1 MNKRK
6 KKLSILLCGSL
17 ILLISSL
24 CINII
29 LSFNYSQKQYKVTSD
44 FAEWMIEEYPED
56 EQKIIKYIK
65 EYDST
70 IKSSEQRRLE
80 QYGFNKIEFLKP
92 YKNMVISSSVSC
104 IVLLVTLIVFVIYL
118 MKTRAKSRIQ
128 SITDYLVNANIGKD
142 VTVFINFN

>member
-70 IKSSEQRRLE
+70 IKFSEQRRLE
-80 QYGFNKIEFLKP
+80 QYGFN
-92 YKNMVISSSVSC
+92 
-104 IVLLVTLIVFVIYL
+104 TL
-118 MKTRAKSRIQ
+118 
-128 SITDYLVNANIGKD
+128 
-142 VTVFINFN
+142 